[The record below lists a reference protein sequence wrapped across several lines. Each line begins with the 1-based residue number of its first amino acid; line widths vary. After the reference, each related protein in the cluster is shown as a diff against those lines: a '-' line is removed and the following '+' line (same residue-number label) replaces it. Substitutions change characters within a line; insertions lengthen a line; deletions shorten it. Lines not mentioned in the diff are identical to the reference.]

1 MKSIVKCIC
10 VSALISAM
18 FAACAQSDVKT
29 DNSQANSESAT
40 SKNQEIIPESE
51 KPVKPLIN
59 LMDAATID
67 TCDGVFEG
75 YWDEK
80 VNDKIT
86 CSVNLKVI
94 VENCRVTAIT
104 ITDSTWLHREAAMKI
119 PREIIESQS
128 LPVDAVSGASVAS
141 WTIMT
146 ATAVA
151 LGIDLI
157 ELEDSAT
164 E

>member
-1 MKSIVKCIC
+1 MKMFGQLIFIST
-10 VSALISAM
+10 LISAL
-18 FAACAQSDVKT
+18 FISCTSSDVKT
-29 DNSQANSESAT
+29 ENTQVNSGSSTN
-40 SKNQEIIPESE
+40 NDLGVVPESE

-67 TCDGVFEG
+67 TCDGLFDG

-86 CSVNLKVI
+86 CSVEIKVK

-104 ITDSTWLHREAAMKI
+104 ITDSTWLHSEAAAKI
-119 PREIIESQS
+119 PEAIIETQS

-157 ELEDSAT
+157 ELEDSASQ
-164 E
+164 